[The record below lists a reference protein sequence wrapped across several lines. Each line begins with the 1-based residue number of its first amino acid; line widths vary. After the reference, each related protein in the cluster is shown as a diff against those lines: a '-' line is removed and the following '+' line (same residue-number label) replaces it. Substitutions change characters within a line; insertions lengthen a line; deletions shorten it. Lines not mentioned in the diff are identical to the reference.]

1 MGYRAAMASV
11 TRKALVPVTSD
22 TDILTARQ
30 QGKALAAEAGFSL
43 SDLTL
48 IMTAI
53 SELARNIV
61 TYAKQGEVELSLV
74 EQGKERG
81 IVVVARDEGP
91 GIADIDLAMTD
102 GYSSMNSLGLGL
114 PGARRLMD
122 DFQIV
127 SKPGQG
133 TTVTAKKWRR

>member
-1 MGYRAAMASV
+1 MPSI
-11 TRKALVPVTSD
+11 THKTLVPVTSD
-22 TDILTARQ
+22 VDILAARQ
-30 QGKALAAEAGFSL
+30 QGKTLAAEAGFSL
-43 SDLTL
+43 TDLTL

-53 SELARNIV
+53 SELSRNII
-61 TYAKQGEVELSLV
+61 TYAKKGEVELSLV

-102 GYSSMNSLGLGL
+102 GYSSANSLGLGL

-122 DFQIV
+122 DFEIV
-127 SKPGQG
+127 SKPGRG
-133 TTVTAKKWRR
+133 TTVTMKKWLR

>member
-1 MGYRAAMASV
+1 MASV
-11 TRKALVPVTSD
+11 TRKARVPVKSD

-30 QGKALAAEAGFSL
+30 QGKALASEAGFSL

-61 TYAKQGEVELSLV
+61 TYAKKGEVELSLV

-102 GYSSMNSLGLGL
+102 GYSSTNSLGLGL

-122 DFQIV
+122 DFEIV
-127 SKPGQG
+127 SKPGRG
-133 TTVTAKKWRR
+133 TTVTMKKWLR

>member
-1 MGYRAAMASV
+1 MASI
-11 TRKALVPVTSD
+11 TRKTLVPVTSD
-22 TDILTARQ
+22 VDILAARQ
-30 QGKALAAEAGFSL
+30 QGKTLAVEVGFSL

-61 TYAKQGEVELSLV
+61 TYAKKGEVELGLLG
-74 EQGKERG
+74 QGKERG

-102 GYSSMNSLGLGL
+102 GYSSTNSLGLGL

-122 DFQIV
+122 DFEIV
-127 SKPGQG
+127 SKPGRG
-133 TTVTAKKWRR
+133 TTVTMKKWLR

>member
-1 MGYRAAMASV
+1 MASI
-11 TRKALVPVTSD
+11 TRKTLVPVTSD
-22 TDILTARQ
+22 VDILAARQ
-30 QGKALAAEAGFSL
+30 QGKTLAVEVGFSL

-61 TYAKQGEVELSLV
+61 TYAKKGEVELGLLG
-74 EQGKERG
+74 QGKERG

-122 DFQIV
+122 DFEIV
-127 SKPGQG
+127 SKPGRG
-133 TTVTAKKWRR
+133 TTVTMKKWLR

>member
-1 MGYRAAMASV
+1 MTSV
-11 TRKALVPVTSD
+11 TRKTLVPVTSD

-61 TYAKQGEVELSLV
+61 TYARKGEVELSLV

-102 GYSSMNSLGLGL
+102 GYSSTNSLGLGL

-122 DFQIV
+122 DFEIV
-127 SKPGQG
+127 SKPGRG
-133 TTVTAKKWRR
+133 TTVTMKKWLR